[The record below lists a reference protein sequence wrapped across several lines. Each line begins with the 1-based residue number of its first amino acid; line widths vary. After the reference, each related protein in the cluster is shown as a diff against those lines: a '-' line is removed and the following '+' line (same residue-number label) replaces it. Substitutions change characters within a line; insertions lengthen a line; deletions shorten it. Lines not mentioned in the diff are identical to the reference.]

1 MNQRWPLAE
10 EMFPSGIVLTN
21 EGPMTIDDLR
31 NSDINAISIT
41 FSKPI
46 RDVIDTQKTF
56 TYYENGT
63 LEITPIYSIYPDRLI
78 DGCSTLNIYAQKINN
93 DWIATHMGCNDG
105 LCEEGE
111 EENESGFDYSQL

>member
-31 NSDINAISIT
+31 NSDIDAISIT

-46 RDVIDTQKTF
+46 RDVIDSQRTF

-63 LEITPIYSIYPDRLI
+63 LEIIPIYSIYPDRLI
-78 DGCSTLNIYAQKINN
+78 DGRSTLNIYAQKINN
-93 DWIATHMGCNDG
+93 DWIAAHMGCNDG